1 MSQSKEPMPLAAI
14 AGSSQSGV
22 ESPEA
27 TGRPPES
34 IGASRP
40 AARPG
45 ADRSACR
52 RTAWAGGLT
61 RPDPAVDEP
70 GGSAGPGDSGSVGIL
85 LLPLPWRVRADRPAG
100 PRGGVMGV
108 LDRTVPTCGGQSR

>member
-22 ESPEA
+22 VSPWEG
-27 TGRPPES
+27 GRPPGS

-45 ADRSACR
+45 AVRSECR
-52 RTAWAGGLT
+52 RAACAGGLA
-61 RPDPAVDEP
+61 RPEPVVDGP
-70 GGSAGPGDSGSVGIL
+70 VGRAGPGDSDSVGML
-85 LLPLPWRVRADRPAG
+85 LLPLP
-100 PRGGVMGV
+100 
-108 LDRTVPTCGGQSR
+108 